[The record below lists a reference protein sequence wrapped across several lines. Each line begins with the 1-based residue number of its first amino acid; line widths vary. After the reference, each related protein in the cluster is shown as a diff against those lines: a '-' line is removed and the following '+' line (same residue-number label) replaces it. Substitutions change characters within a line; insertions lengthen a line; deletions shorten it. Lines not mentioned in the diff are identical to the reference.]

1 MDNTVMS
8 SFLLLKYAHLIA
20 FVYWLGGDL
29 GTFIAS
35 RQVVND
41 KLSAQSRQVA
51 LKIMLAC
58 DMGPKL
64 AMPAI
69 LPLGLHLAS
78 LSGALPV
85 SPAIVTAAWLVGAYW
100 FTVVL
105 VLFLNEGK
113 PFTQKLSQV
122 DLYFRIAVVLVLLG
136 WVAMLTL
143 SGQGAGWAQAK
154 VVIFALMVCCGI
166 AIRINLKP
174 FVPAFVQM
182 MSSGDE
188 ASTVNAAN
196 ATMARS
202 IARCRP
208 FVWLIWAGLFTSA
221 ALGIHLL
228 G

>member
-69 LPLGLHLAS
+69 LPLGIHLAS

-85 SPAIVTAAWLVGAYW
+85 SPAIITAAWLVGAYW

-113 PFTQKLSQV
+113 SFTQKLSQV

-182 MSSGDE
+182 MSGGDE
-188 ASTVNAAN
+188 ASAAN

-208 FVWLIWAGLFTSA
+208 FVWLIWAGLFISA